1 MKALGVILR
10 LEVHMG
16 GRTLSRVLAVLGTAA
31 LALTGVSPAHAQAG
45 PEVIASGLNNARGLS
60 FSPDGGL
67 YVAEAGIGGSGP
79 CFQGPEGPSCFGHT
93 GSVTRVDRNGQSRVL
108 TGLPS
113 FATDPGGDFGIGPSD
128 VSFQGRGGMYVT
140 VGLGLDLDFS
150 KTIPA
155 LDDMGQL
162 VRARLAKGDWTTVA
176 DLADFEDA
184 NNPTG
189 DEENVNPNSVLATS
203 GGQVVADAGA
213 NDLLAVAA
221 NGKVSVL
228 ATFPNRL
235 VDAPPFLGLPP
246 GTQIPMDAVP
256 TSVTKGPDGALYV
269 GQLTGFP
276 FPVGGANVYRI
287 APGQTPEVFASGF
300 TNIMDL
306 AFDQTGTL
314 YVLEI
319 FQNGLLSGDP
329 TGALIRVDG
338 NGTQHVV
345 MSTGLITPGG
355 LALRNGAAY
364 VSNCGTCAGDGTVLR
379 IPL

>member
-1 MKALGVILR
+1 
-10 LEVHMG
+10 MG
-16 GRTLSRVLAVLGTAA
+16 GATPFRVLTVLGAAA
-31 LALTGVSPAHAQAG
+31 LLLTGTTSAQAQTG
-45 PEVIASGLNNARGLS
+45 PEVIASGLNNPRGLS

-67 YVAEAGIGGSGP
+67 YVAEAGTGGSGP
-79 CFQGPEGPSCFGHT
+79 CFQGPEGPSCFGHS
-93 GSVTRVDRNGQSRVL
+93 GSVTRVDGNGQSRVL

-113 FATDPGGDFGIGPSD
+113 FAADPGGGFGIGPSD

-150 KTIPA
+150 KTIPE
-155 LDDMGQL
+155 LGDMGQL
-162 VRARLAKGDWTTVA
+162 VRARLSQGDWKTVA

-189 DEENVNPNSVLATS
+189 DEENVNPNSVLATP

-213 NDLLAVAA
+213 NDLLRVAA
-221 NGKVSVL
+221 NGTVSVL

-287 APGQTPEVFASGF
+287 VPGQAPEVFASGF
-300 TNIMDL
+300 TNIIDIG
-306 AFDQTGTL
+306 FDSTGTL

-329 TGALIRVDG
+329 TGALIRVDAG
-338 NGTQHVV
+338 GTQHLV

-364 VSNCGTCAGDGTVLR
+364 VSNCGTCAGGGTVLR

>member
-1 MKALGVILR
+1 MADFARFRMKGAVQR
-10 LEVHMG
+10 
-16 GRTLSRVLAVLGTAA
+16 SVLMVTVLGAAA
-31 LALTGVSPAHAQAG
+31 LLLTGTTSAQAQTG
-45 PEVIASGLNNARGLS
+45 PEVIASGLNNPRGLS

-67 YVAEAGIGGSGP
+67 YVAEAGTGGSGP
-79 CFQGPEGPSCFGHT
+79 CFQGPEGSSCFGHS

-113 FATDPGGDFGIGPSD
+113 FAADPGGGSGIGPSD

-150 KTIPA
+150 KTLPE
-155 LDDMGQL
+155 LGDMGQL
-162 VRARLAKGDWTTVA
+162 VRARLSQGDWKTVA

-189 DEENVNPNSVLATS
+189 DEENVNPNSVLATP

-213 NDLLAVAA
+213 NDLLRVAA
-221 NGKVSVL
+221 NGTVSVL

-246 GTQIPMDAVP
+246 GTRIPMDAVP

-287 APGQTPEVFASGF
+287 VPGQAPEVFASGF
-300 TNIMDL
+300 TNIIDIG
-306 AFDQTGTL
+306 FDPTGTL

-329 TGALIRVDG
+329 TGALIRVDAD
-338 NGTQHVV
+338 GTQHLV

-355 LALRNGAAY
+355 LTLRNGSAY
-364 VSNCGTCAGDGTVLR
+364 VSNCGTCAGGGTVLR